1 MKQTK
6 TAIVVGRHR
15 WKIDFAISQFD
26 AVNRNQ
32 LIREL
37 EFDTS
42 FCEENTFLSSQFSI
56 VNEFYWFMEPIQYCV
71 FMQADKQRE
80 F

>member
-1 MKQTK
+1 MRM
-6 TAIVVGRHR
+6 AIVVGGQG
-15 WKIDFAISQFD
+15 WTIDFAISQFD

-56 VNEFYWFMEPIQYCV
+56 VN
-71 FMQADKQRE
+71 
-80 F
+80 